1 LILVSPGGLALP
13 FQRNAGIPGANS
25 YFGVETM
32 AEKKAKGKIVI
43 QRERCKGCQ
52 LCFAVCPNHRIGPD
66 DSLNKKGYLP
76 ARFSEEVEEGQKG
89 CTGCAQC
96 ATVCPEVAI
105 EVYRAK

>member
-1 LILVSPGGLALP
+1 MEMKE
-13 FQRNAGIPGANS
+13 Q
-25 YFGVETM
+25 
-32 AEKKAKGKIVI
+32 KKAKGKIVI
-43 QRERCKGCQ
+43 DRERCKGCQ
-52 LCFAVCPNHRIGPD
+52 LCFEVCPNHRIGAE

-76 ARFSEEVEEGQKG
+76 AHFTEDAIEGKKA